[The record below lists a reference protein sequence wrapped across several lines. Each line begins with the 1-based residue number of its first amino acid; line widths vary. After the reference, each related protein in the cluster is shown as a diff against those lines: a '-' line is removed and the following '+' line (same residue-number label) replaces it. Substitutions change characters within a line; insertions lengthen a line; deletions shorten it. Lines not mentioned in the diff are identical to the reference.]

1 MCDINII
8 CTIYVCTNNIYGM
21 IYWIWY
27 LPTYNSV
34 HCKYKQ
40 QCTLHMYVSCII
52 GGLDL
57 HYLHVWNIWY
67 VLPIILVKLF
77 LVSS

>member
-1 MCDINII
+1 MVWFTEYDTCQHTTVYTANIN
-8 CTIYVCTNNIYGM
+8 
-21 IYWIWY
+21 
-27 LPTYNSV
+27 NSV

-52 GGLDL
+52 AGLDL